1 MAIGEGDIP
10 AYIIENCLKEKA
22 IPYRHMLGSFFND
35 DIQNEEY
42 ALHCL
47 SDIILLMEQPITLI
61 LQNMGRIYSSLY
73 DVFNQSVMKL
83 GQKKF
88 CRIGYGA
95 EYNPRCFI
103 NDNFR
108 IIIFLSHTQLAKEDP
123 AFLNRFEKRYLQF
136 EDVMDEDSKEVYQ
149 RISSDAK
156 EMLDLLNKNEKLKGK
171 CGKLFMH
178 YSENFLKVLAN
189 EKMKLVK
196 IKEIDLAVRL
206 CMEDLIRLAGLDLII
221 LLEVEKH
228 KKRKE
233 ILELYESLHK
243 ENFSDIVSSCCA
255 MDRIQNEKY
264 LIYTYSAIESTIC
277 SYQNQENK
285 IHIMQKIIN
294 SFKESSDLRIDI
306 KKFYN
311 EAEYRLLILHFDY
324 KTDAKHISFVKAM
337 IEKEEIAHSD
347 LMEGKTSKNIVFAC
361 HMKRQGGTEQIESQH
376 YFFQNWKLMMIDD
389 IRSRSHLFDSAFF
402 VKSSTSLILEG
413 NFVNLL
419 DPKESICLVL
429 EKCLLRLKY
438 DTSPLIKQ
446 EEINLKREKL
456 INCIPKDR
464 QLLKV
469 LRLKL
474 EEVLKNSTEQIDWK
488 IQMYYSLEVMAEEA
502 TITEAIKK
510 YLLEIISQALMGII
524 FACENNMA
532 TMSYFYN
539 IDNKK
544 CEKQLK
550 EIWIY
555 YFNQFVTKG
564 EVLFKKCMESTKTR
578 YWFNLNFPFIFNE
591 YHIYKNAFNHFAY
604 VLNSSINIDEKKSE
618 KERIAEFVNLM
629 SIKTL
634 LSHEQFIL
642 VGQSDYKDILVSLFY
657 DDLLTI
663 QIYYMKLNVENRE
676 ILKELVMY
684 LFPNTS
690 TFVKLYYLFMY
701 ESHFSIFLDIILSL
715 RSYTSKPFVPDFK
728 GFFEENPSNYND
740 LGFSFQSCLL
750 AYMMRKIITFVFSK
764 ETIFAFNSYFQLLSE
779 IEPKICYFIKLVN
792 EPALFGD
799 LTNNSYMTFSNINVQ
814 QNIANGKLGQIITTS
829 YNLLWSFGEVLANES
844 EDTARKKFI
853 KALDLLGLAT
863 NLKIIETDK
872 DPSFVFKHEPL
883 FKEIKSSCEFIIKK

>member
-10 AYIIENCLKEKA
+10 AYIIEHCLKEKT
-22 IPYRHMLGSFFND
+22 IPYRHLVGSFFKD
-35 DIQNEEY
+35 DIHKEEY

-61 LQNMGRIYSSLY
+61 LQNMGHIYSSLY

-103 NDNFR
+103 NDKFR

-123 AFLNRFEKRYLQF
+123 PFLNRFDKRYLEF

-149 RISSDAK
+149 RISSDTQ

-171 CGKLFMH
+171 CGNLFMH
-178 YSENFLKVLAN
+178 YSENFLKVLAI
-189 EKMKLVK
+189 EKMKQVK
-196 IKEIDLAVRL
+196 EKEIGQAVRL

-221 LLEVEKH
+221 LLEAAKH
-228 KKRKE
+228 KNRKE

-243 ENFSDIVSSCCA
+243 ENFSDIVNSCCG

-264 LIYTYSAIESTIC
+264 LIYTYSTIESTIS

-285 IHIMQKIIN
+285 IHIMQKTIN
-294 SFKESSDLRIDI
+294 SFKESSDLRTDI
-306 KKFYN
+306 NKFYS
-311 EAEYRLLILHFDY
+311 EAEYRLLVLHFDY
-324 KTDAKHISFVKAM
+324 KTDAKHISFVKSM
-337 IEKEEIAHSD
+337 IENEEIAHSGS
-347 LMEGKTSKNIVFAC
+347 MEGKTSKNIIFVS
-361 HMKRQGGTEQIESQH
+361 HMKRQGGNEQKESQH
-376 YFFQNWKLMMIDD
+376 YFFHNWKLMMIDD
-389 IRSRSHLFDSAFF
+389 IRSRSRLFDSAFF

-419 DPKESICLVL
+419 EPKESICLVL
-429 EKCLLRLKY
+429 EKCLLSLKY

-446 EEINLKREKL
+446 EEINLKRTKL
-456 INCIPKDR
+456 INSIAKD
-464 QLLKV
+464 QELLEV

-474 EEVLKNSTEQIDWK
+474 EEVLKNSPEQIDWK
-488 IQMYYSLEVMAEEA
+488 IQMYYSTEVMAEAA
-502 TITEAIKK
+502 TTTEAIKK
-510 YLLEIISQALMGII
+510 YLLEIISQALMDII
-524 FACENNMA
+524 FVCENNMA

-539 IDNKK
+539 IGNRIYD
-544 CEKQLK
+544 KQLK
-550 EIWIY
+550 EIWID

-564 EVLFKKCMESTKTR
+564 EVLLKKCMESTKTR

-591 YHIYKNAFNHFAY
+591 YHIYKSVFNH
-604 VLNSSINIDEKKSE
+604 IIQGKIDKKKSE
-618 KERIAEFVNLM
+618 KDRIAEFVSLIP
-629 SIKTL
+629 SKTL
-634 LSHEQFIL
+634 LSPEQFNL
-642 VGQSDYKDILVSLFY
+642 VGQSEDRNILVSLFY

-663 QIYYMKLNVENRE
+663 QIYYMKLNVENGA

-690 TFVKLYYLFMY
+690 PFVKLYYLFMY
-701 ESHFSIFLDIILSL
+701 ESHFSVFLDIVSSL
-715 RSYTSKPFVPDFK
+715 KGYSSKPFVPDFK

-740 LGFSFQSCLL
+740 LSFSFLSCLL
-750 AYMMRKIITFVFSK
+750 AYMMRKIFTFVFNK
-764 ETIFAFNSYFQLLSE
+764 ETIFAFKLYLQLLSE

-792 EPALFGD
+792 EPAWLGD
-799 LTNNSYMTFSNINVQ
+799 LTNSSYMTFSNINVQ

-829 YNLLWSFGEVLANES
+829 YNLLWSYGEVLANEG

-853 KALDLLGLAT
+853 KALDLLDLAT
-863 NLKIIETDK
+863 NLKKIETDK

-883 FKEIKSSCEFIIKK
+883 FKEIKSTCEFIIKK